1 MPGVTALEKTLIGV
15 EALAGATTDTP
26 TTHWRGTGK
35 IKDRQEVVN
44 PPERVGKIG
53 GTTRSYIPRTGSE
66 IPLDGDATFE
76 QLAYIFNAGIYT
88 VTPTTDASSGITRAW
103 TVQAAS
109 SDPLATTDLST
120 LVVESGDNNESETAR
135 YVFIREYTLAGAQ
148 GAGMTI
154 AAVGQ
159 GRAPT
164 TNTAFTAVGDTDLEN
179 PAETILVSKGY
190 LYIDPSTDTAGTTAK
205 SETLLDFSFKHT
217 TGWVELPARDGRTDF
232 SSIKHIDD
240 EMMLDVT
247 FEHNGVATAEKAAW
261 RAQTERV
268 IRLKFLGSALT
279 TTDAGATYDTKALVL
294 DLYGKWQSFGAEGL
308 EEQDGDNVYRGTF
321 KVGYAAAPAKKAVI
335 TLVNEVAT
343 LP

>member
-15 EALAGATTDTP
+15 EASAGGTTDVP
-26 TTHWRGTGK
+26 TTYWRGMGK

-53 GTTRSYIPRTGSE
+53 PTTRSYIPRTGSE
-66 IPLDGDATFE
+66 VPLDGDATFE
-76 QLAYIFNAGIYT
+76 QLAYIFNAGIYAAT
-88 VTPTTDASSGITRAW
+88 GTTDTSSAITRTW
-103 TVQAAS
+103 TVQASS
-109 SDPLATTDLST
+109 SDPLATTDLNT
-120 LVVESGDNNESETAR
+120 LVVESGDNNESETAK

-179 PAETILVSKGY
+179 PCETILVSKGY

-232 SSIKHIDD
+232 SSIKHVDD

-268 IRLKFLGSALT
+268 IRLKFLGSPLT
-279 TTDAGATYDTKALVL
+279 TTDAGATYDTKAFVL
-294 DLYGKWQSFGAEGL
+294 DLYGKWSSFGAEGL

-321 KVGYAAAPAKKAVI
+321 KVGYSPAAAKKAVI